1 MKNFRVGQKNQQT
14 KYHILDSLLK
24 VDICEIDQFHSR
36 QSAMLLSIFTSNR
49 NIDGDHVMRF
59 SNDVTLLYFEATLSD
74 LYICYKR

>member
-1 MKNFRVGQKNQQT
+1 MLKSVHPLTSHTSLQMREKFSSWTKKNQQT

-49 NIDGDHVMRF
+49 NINGDHVMRF
-59 SNDVTLLYFEATLSD
+59 L
-74 LYICYKR
+74 